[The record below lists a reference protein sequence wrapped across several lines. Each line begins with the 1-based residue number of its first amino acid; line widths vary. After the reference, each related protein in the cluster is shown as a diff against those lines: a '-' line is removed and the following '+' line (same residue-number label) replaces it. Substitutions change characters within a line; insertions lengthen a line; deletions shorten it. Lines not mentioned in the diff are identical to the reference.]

1 MIDFKFK
8 IVGVLLI
15 FMTVSLIFKMDLNS
29 QIEYTFDTLD
39 INVSELADKQIDKIL
54 SHVDTEIFN
63 LGYYTYPMPET
74 IENKITSD
82 KYQKLT
88 NIIDLGKDYNAL
100 IIRGYEA
107 DEYVTA
113 RYYVEESVG
122 ISLEDIVSIY
132 QEKLNNVGYEEK
144 DGLYSKDNIEISF
157 LVKWDCIT
165 LIVKG
170 L

>member
-54 SHVDTEIFN
+54 SHVDTETFN

-88 NIIDLGKDYNAL
+88 NIIDLEKDYNAL

-122 ISLEDIVSIY
+122 TILEDIVSIY